1 MPGAC
6 VQTAL
11 AVVLDLVLTTLI
23 RITMSFAIDNYFRSY
38 TMNMKFRKTLIAGAI
53 AALTT
58 GTAWAAETP
67 KYGSDAPATTGIEQP
82 ARDDTKVRNAP
93 QSSEQPMGMQ
103 TQRSDKSGPSSADK
117 VIYTRSADSLA
128 GADVVDGDGEKIGDV
143 KQVVLAA
150 DRKSAHAVI
159 SEGGILGIGGREV
172 RVSLDELTPLD
183 DDKLQWRVTKEQVE
197 MLEEHT
203 PGQFVEIKGDTPISG
218 EITEFSA
225 FEPMKKDIDQP
236 QAVPSMPKSST
247 DDPAVA
253 PMAPKSP
260 Q

>member
-1 MPGAC
+1 
-6 VQTAL
+6 
-11 AVVLDLVLTTLI
+11 
-23 RITMSFAIDNYFRSY
+23 
-38 TMNMKFRKTLIAGAI
+38 MNMKFRKTLIAGAI

-67 KYGSDAPATTGIEQP
+67 KYGSDAPAKTGIEQP
-82 ARDDTKVRNAP
+82 ARDAPAQSGMEQPARDEANAQRAP
-93 QSSEQPMGMQ
+93 QPGERSMDSQA
-103 TQRSDKSGPSSADK
+103 QRSDTSGPSSADK
-117 VIYTRSADSLA
+117 EIYTRSADSLA

-143 KQVVLAA
+143 KQVVLSA

-236 QAVPSMPKSST
+236 QAVPSMPKSSA